1 MILWHSSCI
10 TGQDTCLQT
19 NNNNRLPL
27 FQGYGAGPN
36 DRIQHQHQAI
46 IPSYKFNCCGNITA
60 WGVDL
65 NPVEYDAMFSF
76 DFQVW
81 RPSPTVAN
89 DGCYSL
95 VANYL
100 MENILPPQIT
110 IEHVARVTPLP
121 RNQLPFQPG
130 DVLGFYV
137 ESNGTTSAYD
147 NGVVVLQNDSF
158 NNELIWHASI
168 TALTS
173 SIGSCPY
180 PVGST
185 RLLSSPTSAALVIS
199 IAVTTYSCL
208 QSISTSML
216 PSLNPTHSLC
226 SSTFSTSTLLLN
238 PTHSLRS
245 SLFLVTVGQP
255 QQTPTLIS
263 PSDSTSTPLPIA
275 LIIGIVVAFILVYF
289 IIATLVLIIVAVAKR
304 NKIKV
309 QIFDQTKTDMA
320 LENQVDG
327 ESELKLQGLTLCGNG
342 SIYYIV

>member
-1 MILWHSSCI
+1 M
-10 TGQDTCLQT
+10 
-19 NNNNRLPL
+19 
-27 FQGYGAGPN
+27 
-36 DRIQHQHQAI
+36 
-46 IPSYKFNCCGNITA
+46 
-60 WGVDL
+60 
-65 NPVEYDAMFSF
+65 
-76 DFQVW
+76 
-81 RPSPTVAN
+81 AN

-100 MENILPPQIT
+100 VENISPSLTT

-130 DVLGFYV
+130 DVFGFYV
-137 ESNGTTSAYD
+137 EASGTTSD
-147 NGVVVLQNDSF
+147 HDDGVVLLNNDGF

-185 RLLSSPTSAALVIS
+185 RVLRETTQAAPVIS

-208 QSISTSML
+208 QSIFTSMI
-216 PSLNPTHSLC
+216 PSLYPTHSLR

-245 SLFLVTVGQP
+245 SFFPVTVGQP

-263 PSDSTSTPLPIA
+263 PSNSTSTPLPIA
-275 LIIGIVVAFILVYF
+275 VIIGIVVAFILVCF
-289 IIATLVLIIVAVAKR
+289 IVATIVLIIVAVAKR
-304 NKIKV
+304 NTIKV
-309 QIFDQTKTDMA
+309 QIFDLTKTDMA
-320 LENQVDG
+320 LENQVNG

-342 SIYYIV
+342 SIYYIA